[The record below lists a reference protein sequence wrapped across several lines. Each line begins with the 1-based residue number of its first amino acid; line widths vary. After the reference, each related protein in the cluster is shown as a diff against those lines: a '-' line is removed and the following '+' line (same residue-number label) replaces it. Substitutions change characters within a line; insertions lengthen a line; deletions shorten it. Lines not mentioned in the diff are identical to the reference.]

1 MQVLC
6 HPGKLIGETKI
17 GVNFVRRTGSLR
29 LVHFCVVREI
39 AVHSPDEVFREMH
52 KLALNEEAE
61 GIMRIPGVCAGS
73 H

>member
-17 GVNFVRRTGSLR
+17 GMNFVRRTGSLR

-39 AVHSPDEVFREMH
+39 AVYSLGEV
-52 KLALNEEAE
+52 L
-61 GIMRIPGVCAGS
+61 P
-73 H
+73 

>member
-29 LVHFCVVREI
+29 LVLFCVVREI
-39 AVHSPDEVFREMH
+39 AVHFSGKVLFEMH
-52 KLALNEEAE
+52 KLALNKYEER
-61 GIMRIPGVCAGS
+61 IMRIPGVCAGS

>member
-17 GVNFVRRTGSLR
+17 GVNFDRRTGSLR

-39 AVHSPDEVFREMH
+39 AFIPRAKSFREMH
-52 KLALNEEAE
+52 KLALNEDEE
-61 GIMRIPGVCAGS
+61 GIMRIP
-73 H
+73 

>member
-29 LVHFCVVREI
+29 LVLFCVVKEI
-39 AVHSPDEVFREMH
+39 TVHSPGEILR
-52 KLALNEEAE
+52 
-61 GIMRIPGVCAGS
+61 
-73 H
+73 